1 MLKRGMFIQ
10 KNCELIQ
17 EFSHCDPSVKFE
29 VNKIYNSHM
38 TGSSLW
44 NLFCRESE
52 MLEKSWNVSVR
63 HMFGLSVKTH
73 RCFIEPLSQSQHIKV
88 VLLTRFFSFIEKIRN
103 GGKKKLAHIYNTIK
117 HDCQTTTGN
126 NMRELM
132 LLTNN
137 NKIESI
143 WKTDILKI
151 KYHPIAS
158 EDEWKIG
165 CLFDLM
171 NTRQGNAMIE
181 GLEPEEIKE
190 MLEYICVS

>member
-1 MLKRGMFIQ
+1 
-10 KNCELIQ
+10 
-17 EFSHCDPSVKFE
+17 
-29 VNKIYNSHM
+29 
-38 TGSSLW
+38 
-44 NLFCRESE
+44 
-52 MLEKSWNVSVR
+52 
-63 HMFGLSVKTH
+63 
-73 RCFIEPLSQSQHIKV
+73 
-88 VLLTRFFSFIEKIRN
+88 
-103 GGKKKLAHIYNTIK
+103 
-117 HDCQTTTGN
+117 
-126 NMRELM
+126 M